1 MPDARVSVRVTP
13 RASSS
18 RAAGL
23 RGRTLLVR
31 VTAPPVDGAANA
43 AVCKLVAKELGVP
56 KSSVSIARGETSRD
70 KVLTVVG
77 LNQEEVDARLG
88 IDAQPELF

>member
-1 MPDARVSVRVTP
+1 M
-13 RASSS
+13 
-18 RAAGL
+18 
-23 RGRTLLVR
+23 LVR